1 MSENRFLKKF
11 ESKSDSELEQI
22 INDKETFVEQARIAA
37 IEILKERNGQTES
50 TEKAETEIKA
60 TQERKIAVQQKVVEE
75 EKKKSFVTD
84 DPNGHELHSKRVI
97 TIFSAIF
104 STIFGAVLMMH
115 NFKEVGN
122 NKARNQV
129 LVFGILY
136 TVASILIINALN
148 IQANLAIVLNFGGA
162 AILTEFFWN
171 KQLGKEIKYRKIS
184 WIKPAIISVIIT
196 IPFVLA
202 LIYG

>member
-11 ESKSDSELEQI
+11 EYKSDSELERI

-50 TEKAETEIKA
+50 TKKAETEMKSA
-60 TQERKIAVQQKVVEE
+60 QERKVAAQQKAKEE
-75 EKKKSFVTD
+75 EKKKSFVMD
-84 DPNGHELHSKRVI
+84 DPEAPELYSKRVI
-97 TIFSAIF
+97 TMFSAIF

-122 NKARNQV
+122 SKARNQV

-136 TVASILIINALN
+136 TIASILIINALN
-148 IQANLAIVLNFGGA
+148 IQAIALNFTGA

-171 KQLGKEIKYRKIS
+171 KQLGKEIKYRKRS

-202 LIYG
+202 VIYG

>member
-11 ESKSDSELEQI
+11 EYKSDSELERI

-50 TEKAETEIKA
+50 TKKAETEMKSA
-60 TQERKIAVQQKVVEE
+60 QERKVAAQQKAEEE
-75 EKKKSFVTD
+75 EKKKSFVMD
-84 DPNGHELHSKRVI
+84 DPEAPELYSKRVI
-97 TIFSAIF
+97 TMFSAIF
-104 STIFGAVLMMH
+104 SAIFGAVLMMH

-122 NKARNQV
+122 SKARNQV

-136 TVASILIINALN
+136 TIASILIINALN
-148 IQANLAIVLNFGGA
+148 IQAIALNFTGA

-171 KQLGKEIKYRKIS
+171 KKLGKEIKYRKRS

-202 LIYG
+202 VIYG

>member
-1 MSENRFLKKF
+1 MGENRFLKKF
-11 ESKSDSELEQI
+11 ESKSDSELERI

-37 IEILKERNGQTES
+37 IEILKERNGHTES
-50 TEKAETEIKA
+50 TEKAETEMKA
-60 TQERKIAVQQKVVEE
+60 AQEKKVVAQQQVAEE

-84 DPNGHELHSKRVI
+84 DLEAPELHSKRVI
-97 TIFSAIF
+97 TIFAAIF
-104 STIFGAVLMMH
+104 STIFGAVLMMQ

-136 TVASILIINALN
+136 TIASILIINALN

-171 KQLGKEIKYRKIS
+171 KQLGKEIKYRKRS
-184 WIKPAIISVIIT
+184 WVKPAIISVIIT

>member
-11 ESKSDSELEQI
+11 EYKSDSELERI

-50 TEKAETEIKA
+50 TEKAETEMKA
-60 TQERKIAVQQKVVEE
+60 AQERKVSAQQKAEEE

-84 DPNGHELHSKRVI
+84 DPEAPELHSKRVI
-97 TIFSAIF
+97 TMFSAIF
-104 STIFGAVLMMH
+104 STIIGAVLMMH

-122 NKARNQV
+122 SKARNQV

-136 TVASILIINALN
+136 TIASILIINALN

-162 AILTEFFWN
+162 VILTEFFWN
-171 KQLGKEIKYRKIS
+171 KQLGKEIKYRKRS

>member
-11 ESKSDSELEQI
+11 EYKSDSELERI

-50 TEKAETEIKA
+50 TKKAEAEMKSA
-60 TQERKIAVQQKVVEE
+60 QERKVAAQQKAEEE

-84 DPNGHELHSKRVI
+84 DPEAPELHSKRVI
-97 TIFSAIF
+97 TMFSAIF
-104 STIFGAVLMMH
+104 SAIFGAVLMMH

-122 NKARNQV
+122 SKARNQV

-136 TVASILIINALN
+136 TIASILIINALN
-148 IQANLAIVLNFGGA
+148 IQAIALNFTGA

-171 KQLGKEIKYRKIS
+171 KQLGKEIKYRKRS

-202 LIYG
+202 VIYG

>member
-1 MSENRFLKKF
+1 MSENRFLEKI
-11 ESKSDSELEQI
+11 EYKSDSELERI

-50 TEKAETEIKA
+50 TKKAEAEMKSA
-60 TQERKIAVQQKVVEE
+60 QERKVAAQQKAEEE
-75 EKKKSFVTD
+75 EKKKSFVMD
-84 DPNGHELHSKRVI
+84 DPEAPELYSKRVI
-97 TIFSAIF
+97 TMFSAIF
-104 STIFGAVLMMH
+104 SAIFGAVLMMH

-122 NKARNQV
+122 SKARNQV

-136 TVASILIINALN
+136 TIASILIINALN
-148 IQANLAIVLNFGGA
+148 IQAIALNFTGA

-171 KQLGKEIKYRKIS
+171 KQLGKEIKYRKRS

-202 LIYG
+202 VING

>member
-1 MSENRFLKKF
+1 MSENIFLKKF
-11 ESKSDSELEQI
+11 ESKSDSDLERI

-37 IEILKERNGQTES
+37 IEILKERNGQTEF
-50 TEKAETEIKA
+50 TEKAETEMRA
-60 TQERKIAVQQKVVEE
+60 AQEKKGAAQQKVTEE

-84 DPNGHELHSKRVI
+84 EPEAPELHSKRVI
-97 TIFSAIF
+97 TMFAAIF

-122 NKARNQV
+122 NKAKNKV
-129 LVFGILY
+129 LVFGVLY
-136 TVASILIINALN
+136 TIASILIINALN
-148 IQANLAIVLNFGGA
+148 IQSNLAVVLNLGGA

-171 KQLGKEIKYRKIS
+171 KQLGKEIKYRKRS
-184 WIKPAIISVIIT
+184 WVKPAIISVIIT
-196 IPFVLA
+196 IPFLLA

>member
-11 ESKSDSELEQI
+11 EYKSDSELERI
-22 INDKETFVEQARIAA
+22 INDKETFVELARIAA

-50 TEKAETEIKA
+50 TKKAETEMKSA
-60 TQERKIAVQQKVVEE
+60 QERKVAAQQKAEEE
-75 EKKKSFVTD
+75 EKKKSFVMD
-84 DPNGHELHSKRVI
+84 DPEAPELYSKRVI
-97 TIFSAIF
+97 TMFSAIF
-104 STIFGAVLMMH
+104 SAIFGAVLMMH

-122 NKARNQV
+122 SKARNQV

-136 TVASILIINALN
+136 TIASILIINALN
-148 IQANLAIVLNFGGA
+148 IQAIALNFTGA

-171 KQLGKEIKYRKIS
+171 KQLGKEIKYRRRS

-202 LIYG
+202 VIYG